1 MTTQRKTRS
10 TVGVMGRIA
19 VETRDADTGALIPT
33 ECGETPNIL
42 LDVGL
47 EELARVIAQTA
58 ASVGYEIQVGT
69 GTSAF
74 DGTESALETPV
85 YKAVVTS
92 QNATGTQVSI
102 ALFIDRNSANGYT
115 LTEAGLLHNGVVID
129 RSLITA
135 VNKTS
140 GKTVTVTVTLTL
152 AR

>member
-1 MTTQRKTRS
+1 MKTQRKMRS
-10 TVGVMGRIA
+10 TVGVFGRIA
-19 VETRDADTGALIPT
+19 VETRDADTGALLPD

-47 EELARVIAQTA
+47 EELARIVAQAA

-74 DGTESALETPV
+74 TGTETTLQTPV

-92 QNATGTQVSI
+92 QNATGAQVAIS
-102 ALFIDRNSANGYT
+102 LFIDRNSANGYT
-115 LTEAGLLHNGVVID
+115 LTEAGLLHNNVVID